1 MAHHQHPE
9 YHRLH
14 TAQPVVVGSQNVASL
29 RPSITDDE
37 IPTELDEPP
46 DDLIHFTR
54 LPPLKASSVASQRF
68 TISTAVPHT
77 RKPSSLLTQA
87 LLTSD
92 DSAPNSDAE
101 PPFLTSDADMTS
113 PARTNSPSPPLPASR
128 SRNLVPIPPQNII
141 ASDPHSHSKHV
152 KLPSATE
159 ATDTSPATDIE
170 AGLGRKRCIKFACGR
185 QAPPQ
190 PEGLQVGK
198 IPALKDSD
206 IKTTDQI
213 KRPCLLKFVC
223 PMKTLSRSKDDR
235 QQPVNTS
242 NDNQTEQSPSTISPP
257 TSVSSSPS
265 WQHRNSVSTVK
276 NVPMIDHNKESGTQ
290 TTQKPLVLNKSY
302 PQGSE
307 ATKFHDFTG
316 PYSGEDEWIHEQ
328 ITYRKKITVN
338 DTLQKENAIRKI
350 GEEAEEEAL
359 EEEDAEDEASYAEV
373 DENIDGFSS
382 DDARSDA
389 GNETDD
395 EEGFAESEDES
406 ELGSDYQFW
415 TPGLTTAAT
424 SADHIEHVRPRAPR
438 TASDSSIASRI
449 RVKDAGIL
457 AEPTGRRVH
466 KVHRTQPVKMRPG
479 TPDLPDSTDFVCGTL
494 DEDRPLEAAYV
505 SCIEERRRSKHRIIP
520 QDIDPSFP
528 TSDPED
534 DMDDETN
541 GVVLHASEEPLWV
554 MGQPD
559 HSDEEHVQ
567 SPRKALSRRNTKSPM
582 PSPKRL
588 RSPPPQRRRVIHR
601 SPPPP
606 AGTRLPNSNGTSP
619 ASSSA
624 SEAEP
629 EDDVRSTAG
638 TPFPSSST
646 MCPKAQQLM
655 IHHLPGRSQ
664 LTHTSSLP
672 RTPKPFWA
680 SRGLGFR
687 LSSAEASPK
696 GKAADM
702 RNRGPIDIV
711 MGLEKRRQ
719 RRKEKFWRQHCR
731 NGGKEK
737 ERRCQPGKG
746 AERMRELG
754 LEMAGK
760 NKGYLPTA
768 QLMLS
773 I

>member
-1 MAHHQHPE
+1 M
-9 YHRLH
+9 H
-14 TAQPVVVGSQNVASL
+14 TAQPAVVGSQNVGSS

-37 IPTELDEPP
+37 VSAELDEPP

-54 LPPLKASSVASQRF
+54 LPPLKASSVTGQRL

-77 RKPSSLLTQA
+77 RKPSLLTQA

-101 PPFLTSDADMTS
+101 PPFLISDGDMTS

-128 SRNLVPIPPQNII
+128 SRNLGAIPPQNIV
-141 ASDPHSHSKHV
+141 ASDPHSHPKHV
-152 KLPSATE
+152 KLPPATE

-190 PEGLQVGK
+190 PEGSQVGK
-198 IPALKDSD
+198 IPAPKGSD
-206 IKTTDQI
+206 IKITNQM

-223 PMKTLSRSKDDR
+223 PMKTSSQSKDDR

-242 NDNQTEQSPSTISPP
+242 NDYQTAQFPSTISPP
-257 TSVSSSPS
+257 TSGSSSPS
-265 WQHRNSVSTVK
+265 RHHRNSVSTIK
-276 NVPMIDHNKESGTQ
+276 NVPMVDQIKTPSLQ
-290 TTQKPLVLNKSY
+290 TIQKPLVPSRLY
-302 PQGSE
+302 PEGSE
-307 ATKFHDFTG
+307 ATRFHDFGG

-359 EEEDAEDEASYAEV
+359 QEEDAENEESYADL

-382 DDARSDA
+382 DDALSDA

-438 TASDSSIASRI
+438 IASDSSIASRI
-449 RVKDAGIL
+449 RVKDVGIV
-457 AEPTGRRVH
+457 AEPTGRRAR

-494 DEDRPLEAAYV
+494 DEDRPLEAAYM
-505 SCIEERRRSKHRIIP
+505 SCMEERRRSKHRIIP

-534 DMDDETN
+534 DMDDETK
-541 GVVLHASEEPLWV
+541 GGFLHASEEPLWV

-559 HSDEEHVQ
+559 NSDEEHVQ

-606 AGTRLPNSNGTSP
+606 AGARLPTSNCPSSV
-619 ASSSA
+619 SSSA
-624 SEAEP
+624 SRAEP
-629 EDDVRSTAG
+629 EDVQSTAG
-638 TPFPSSST
+638 TPSPSPST

-655 IHHLPGRSQ
+655 IHHLPGRSK
-664 LTHTSSLP
+664 LTHTASLP

-680 SRGLGFR
+680 PRGLGFR

-696 GKAADM
+696 GKAADV

-711 MGLEKRRQ
+711 MGLEKKRQ